1 MTEYNNTEIYT
12 SLPIVQSKIHDENN
26 NHIGYRVSVS
36 YKNEATGQISVR
48 SKDIAV
54 TPEQKEIFKNDIS
67 IFQEFVSAKIFEH
80 NLIHYCNLDLTPASE
95 G

>member
-1 MTEYNNTEIYT
+1 M
-12 SLPIVQSKIHDENN
+12 SDETQTV
-26 NHIGYRVSVS
+26 GPFP
-36 YKNEATGQISVR
+36 
-48 SKDIAV
+48 V